1 MPLLSL
7 MANHSRTPEIK
18 DAERF
23 SEETNITA
31 VMPVVKV
38 PHSLDKPA
46 FRGHSGSEEPGMA
59 NIVDTSAKIVRTASL
74 GTVLESGKK
83 TLARLNQGSL
93 ALQRQR
99 SESPDR
105 SFNSGTRNFPVTRGC
120 VPERLEADDAE
131 MEERRMLRNR
141 TRKIGRVLGETL
153 KEDEVG
159 QHVVASGRARREG
172 DTSESTSIDGDS
184 VETTTRLSTLHEG
197 ASQLRLSLGPPP
209 FENDDHVK
217 KLLLPSEQIAA
228 GDNPITDQRLS
239 IPLSPTID
247 GMRRHSDPTSP
258 MYPSSMNGESR
269 VDSSQVAETEI
280 QEEHTIEEAKRQRR
294 IRLDKVGSGFHILDA
309 ALTEVLLQLNRL
321 LGVHVPLAL
330 LGPAVYPKRAAL
342 SRERPADQS
351 DDESEAAQAA
361 RKKRAVKVASKMFN
375 VSPLPHWS

>member
-7 MANHSRTPEIK
+7 MPNHPRTPEIK
-18 DAERF
+18 DVERF
-23 SEETNITA
+23 SEESNTTA
-31 VMPVVKV
+31 VAPLV
-38 PHSLDKPA
+38 KPA
-46 FRGHSGSEEPGMA
+46 FRGHSASEELGMA
-59 NIVDTSAKIVRTASL
+59 NLVDTTAKPVRTASL
-74 GTVLESGKK
+74 GTVIESGKK
-83 TLARLNQGSL
+83 TLARLNPGSSTL
-93 ALQRQR
+93 HRQR
-99 SESPDR
+99 SESPDP
-105 SFNSGTRNFPVTRGC
+105 SYDPDTRNFSVIREG

-131 MEERRMLRNR
+131 MEQRRMLRNR

-159 QHVVASGRARREG
+159 QHVVASGRAKRDG
-172 DTSESTSIDGDS
+172 GTSESTSIDGDS

-217 KLLLPSEQIAA
+217 KLLLPSEQIAP

-239 IPLSPTID
+239 IPLSPSID